1 MKKSIKLII
10 IISAVAI
17 AVGMTL
23 SLVGFAASGFDVRSL
38 STVNLESFDYSFDS
52 SEINSIT
59 VDSAVADV
67 RIVESES
74 TDKVEV
80 KILQDG
86 AMVHSAIVRDGVL
99 NVTAGELPW
108 YMSLGFAFG
117 DMSVTVYLPSKL
129 ITSLNIETD
138 TGDISVAK
146 GQTFSSAEIS
156 SDTGDISFYSAVT
169 ANLSLESDTGD
180 IFINATAPRISAE
193 SDTGEITLRSTVA
206 TEKIKCTT
214 DTGDIELDGCD
225 APELYFESSTGDV
238 EGTLYSAKQF
248 ITSSKTGDIHVPRS
262 DSDGGICEIKTA
274 TGDIEIR
281 ISLN

>member
-38 STVNLESFDYSFDS
+38 STVNLESFDS

-80 KILQDG
+80 KILQDV

-108 YMSLGFAFG
+108 YMNLGFAFG

-180 IFINATAPRISAE
+180 IFISATAPRISAE

-214 DTGDIELDGCD
+214 DTGDIELEGCD